1 MGDRDQLGIL
11 FVHGIGEQ
19 RRGQTLTEMGE
30 PLVDWLRRWIT
41 GPGEVADPSEPTARD
56 SPVEIDD
63 ATIVPLESGD
73 ASTVVARVS
82 VGQQTQK
89 WLLAESWWAEVFLP
103 AKFSQLASWGL
114 LVGPVVLA
122 SHVSLIVQRLLAT
135 AEATS
140 RRIGDSPGWRRLG
153 NVPIAVVW
161 TFGVAT
167 ALIVA
172 VLAALVAF
180 IFEVAAI
187 LLLLAATLPLPWIR
201 GFVVSLQRG
210 LANGLG
216 DSYVLA
222 QSPFQYTAM
231 VGRVVRDV
239 QWLADRT
246 DRVIVIAHSQ
256 GAAVAYE
263 ALRNKLDRPPRVR
276 MFITFGQGLRK
287 LRALAALGRTSILT
301 WSGRGFWLLF
311 ILSSAGLLLLGVSAI
326 VISCRALHCGG
337 EPLAEGVSVWEAVG
351 GQLWTAWGLVGL
363 VAFLVVIVSQ
373 LWIMERAQAGEERLE
388 DALQREFAGIGLKR
402 GEFEWLDLYAS
413 ADPVPNGP
421 LLGTGREVD
430 GFRSLRVRNMGS
442 TVADHTTYWRNH
454 LDFVTKVAVTV
465 GDITGLGLDLLR
477 AGDHERLE
485 AGRAMRSRRVT
496 LLTGYRIIAL
506 IGWLAILAS
515 IGRRLPVIGQAIV
528 KPLPDLPIVGDPSQL
543 PTPVLGTIAAAL
555 IGIAIYLWYLLARS
569 IWAWGMASD
578 DRRFFK
584 REDAAKYWT
593 STPHALSVVLMAVG
607 LAGVSATVLGVTL
620 EPLYVAALLG
630 VITAAWMVTTVFPRV
645 ADEEGMSAFTP
656 YTGTEVA
663 VPDAT
668 TAS

>member
-1 MGDRDQLGIL
+1 MLGIL

-30 PLVDWLRRWIT
+30 PLVDWLRRWVT
-41 GPGEVADPSEPTARD
+41 GPGEIADPSEPTARD

-63 ATIVPLESGD
+63 ARIVPLETGD
-73 ASTVVARVS
+73 ASMVVARVS

-135 AEATS
+135 TEATS
-140 RRIGDSPGWRRLG
+140 RRLEESPSWSKLG
-153 NVPIAVVW
+153 NVPIGAVWV
-161 TFGVAT
+161 FGGLT

-172 VLAALVAF
+172 VLAAIVAF
-180 IFEVAAI
+180 VFEVAAI
-187 LLLLAATLPLPWIR
+187 LLLLAAILPLPWIR

-216 DSYVLA
+216 DSYVLS

-231 VGRVVRDV
+231 VGRVIRDV
-239 QWLADRT
+239 QWLADRAEH
-246 DRVIVIAHSQ
+246 VIVIAHSQ

-263 ALRNKLDRPPRVR
+263 ALRNPLDRPRRVR
-276 MFITFGQGLRK
+276 MLITFGQGLRK
-287 LRALAALGRTSILT
+287 LRALAALGRTTILT
-301 WSGRGFWLLF
+301 WSGRGFWFVF
-311 ILSSAGLLLLGVSAI
+311 ILSSAGLLLLGFSAI
-326 VISCRALHCGG
+326 VIGCRALHCGG
-337 EPLAEGVSVWEAVG
+337 EPLAEGTSVWEALA
-351 GQLWTAWGLVGL
+351 GQLWSGWGLIGL
-363 VAFLVVIVSQ
+363 LAFLIVIFSQ

-388 DALQREFAGIGLKR
+388 DALSKEFAGIGLEH

-421 LLGTGREVD
+421 LIGRGREVD
-430 GFRSLRVRNMGS
+430 GFRSLRVRNLGS
-442 TVADHTTYWRNH
+442 TVSDHTTYWRNH
-454 LDFVTKVAVTV
+454 LDFVTKVAVTI
-465 GDITGLGLDLLR
+465 GDITGLGLDVLR
-477 AGDHERLE
+477 PGDQERLE
-485 AGRAMRSRRVT
+485 AGRALRARRVT
-496 LLTGYRIIAL
+496 LLTGYRIIAV

-515 IGRRLPVIGQAIV
+515 IGRRLPVIGRAIV
-528 KPLPDLPIVGDPSQL
+528 EPLPDQLPVVGEVSQL
-543 PTPVLGTIAAAL
+543 PSPVLGTIAAAL
-555 IGIAIYLWYLLARS
+555 IGLVVYLWYLLARS

-578 DRRFFK
+578 DRRFFS

-593 STPHALSVVLMAVG
+593 STPHALSALLMAVG
-607 LAGVSATVLGVTL
+607 LGAVSAAVAGLTL

-630 VITAAWMVTTVFPRV
+630 IIAAAWLVTTVFPRV
-645 ADEEGMSAFTP
+645 ADEEGMAAFTP
-656 YTGTEVA
+656 YTGAEVA
-663 VPDAT
+663 VPDT
-668 TAS
+668 PGT